1 MAPIVNVSEYER
13 LKATGELPSPKGVA
27 LAIIRK
33 TREENLSL
41 ADLGAVIKTDPAFV
55 ARLIKA
61 ANGLVCG
68 VRRPAASVQ
77 DALMVVG
84 LPAVRT
90 MALGF
95 SLISNYRSGRCDG
108 FDYEHFWSHSLLMGL
123 AAQAITLRTR
133 AAPADEVFCLGL
145 LASVGELALATLYP
159 DDYGQVIK
167 EQQSLVDIPL
177 ADLEAR
183 RFALNHSELTAAM
196 LADWQF
202 PVVFCEAA
210 GGFETLERNELALGS
225 RELTLARTLMLSAQT
240 ARICL
245 AHPADRAHLM
255 QALLR
260 LGNHLDLDEEA
271 LLALCDQVVVEWR
284 VWGALLSV
292 GFSEVPP
299 FGELARVATE
309 LAPCDGSSSVPSTNA
324 AAPELPG
331 ASGLRVVVADDDPAT
346 RSLLRGVLERAG
358 HQVFEAVDG
367 RKGLELA
374 LEIQPQMMIIDW
386 VLPQMDGLELT
397 RSLRQTRIGRGIY
410 VLMLTSQD
418 DDERL
423 IEAFENGAD
432 DFVNKPLRPR
442 VLAARLRAG
451 QRVIRLQQAIQKDQ
465 EEIRH
470 FAAELA
476 VTNRRLQQVA
486 LTDPLTG
493 FPNRRYA
500 VDRMQQEWASSTRTW
515 RPMCCM
521 VIDIDQFK
529 AVNDTYG
536 HDVGDQVLSQGAT
549 AIKRSLRAQ
558 DVISRTGGDEFLV
571 ICPDTTME
579 AALVCAE
586 RIRRSVEIMSIN
598 VGDQVLRV
606 TISVGVAVRDRTMS
620 DPDVLIK
627 RADESAYV
635 AKAQGRNRVAALQI
649 ADASI
654 SQLASVAG
662 ERG

>member
-1 MAPIVNVSEYER
+1 M
-13 LKATGELPSPKGVA
+13 
-27 LAIIRK
+27 
-33 TREENLSL
+33 
-41 ADLGAVIKTDPAFV
+41 
-55 ARLIKA
+55 
-61 ANGLVCG
+61 
-68 VRRPAASVQ
+68 
-77 DALMVVG
+77 
-84 LPAVRT
+84 
-90 MALGF
+90 
-95 SLISNYRSGRCDG
+95 
-108 FDYEHFWSHSLLMGL
+108 
-123 AAQAITLRTR
+123 
-133 AAPADEVFCLGL
+133 
-145 LASVGELALATLYP
+145 
-159 DDYGQVIK
+159 
-167 EQQSLVDIPL
+167 
-177 ADLEAR
+177 
-183 RFALNHSELTAAM
+183 
-196 LADWQF
+196 
-202 PVVFCEAA
+202 
-210 GGFETLERNELALGS
+210 
-225 RELTLARTLMLSAQT
+225 
-240 ARICL
+240 
-245 AHPADRAHLM
+245 
-255 QALLR
+255 
-260 LGNHLDLDEEA
+260 
-271 LLALCDQVVVEWR
+271 
-284 VWGALLSV
+284 
-292 GFSEVPP
+292 
-299 FGELARVATE
+299 
-309 LAPCDGSSSVPSTNA
+309 
-324 AAPELPG
+324 
-331 ASGLRVVVADDDPAT
+331 
-346 RSLLRGVLERAG
+346 
-358 HQVFEAVDG
+358 
-367 RKGLELA
+367 
-374 LEIQPQMMIIDW
+374 
-386 VLPQMDGLELT
+386 
-397 RSLRQTRIGRGIY
+397 
-410 VLMLTSQD
+410 
-418 DDERL
+418 
-423 IEAFENGAD
+423 
-432 DFVNKPLRPR
+432 
-442 VLAARLRAG
+442 LAARLRAG
-451 QRVIRLQQAIQKDQ
+451 QRVICLQQAIQKDQ

>member
-1 MAPIVNVSEYER
+1 
-13 LKATGELPSPKGVA
+13 
-27 LAIIRK
+27 
-33 TREENLSL
+33 
-41 ADLGAVIKTDPAFV
+41 
-55 ARLIKA
+55 
-61 ANGLVCG
+61 
-68 VRRPAASVQ
+68 
-77 DALMVVG
+77 
-84 LPAVRT
+84 
-90 MALGF
+90 
-95 SLISNYRSGRCDG
+95 
-108 FDYEHFWSHSLLMGL
+108 
-123 AAQAITLRTR
+123 
-133 AAPADEVFCLGL
+133 
-145 LASVGELALATLYP
+145 
-159 DDYGQVIK
+159 
-167 EQQSLVDIPL
+167 
-177 ADLEAR
+177 
-183 RFALNHSELTAAM
+183 
-196 LADWQF
+196 
-202 PVVFCEAA
+202 
-210 GGFETLERNELALGS
+210 
-225 RELTLARTLMLSAQT
+225 
-240 ARICL
+240 
-245 AHPADRAHLM
+245 
-255 QALLR
+255 
-260 LGNHLDLDEEA
+260 
-271 LLALCDQVVVEWR
+271 
-284 VWGALLSV
+284 
-292 GFSEVPP
+292 
-299 FGELARVATE
+299 
-309 LAPCDGSSSVPSTNA
+309 
-324 AAPELPG
+324 
-331 ASGLRVVVADDDPAT
+331 
-346 RSLLRGVLERAG
+346 
-358 HQVFEAVDG
+358 
-367 RKGLELA
+367 
-374 LEIQPQMMIIDW
+374 MMIIDW
-386 VLPQMDGLELT
+386 ILPQMDGLELT

-627 RADESAYV
+627 RQTKVPMWPRRRAQSGCCAADRGCIEI
-635 AKAQGRNRVAALQI
+635 AARQCRWRARMMMHRRRCMSRRPPRI
-649 ADASI
+649 
-654 SQLASVAG
+654 
-662 ERG
+662 

>member
-1 MAPIVNVSEYER
+1 
-13 LKATGELPSPKGVA
+13 
-27 LAIIRK
+27 
-33 TREENLSL
+33 
-41 ADLGAVIKTDPAFV
+41 
-55 ARLIKA
+55 
-61 ANGLVCG
+61 
-68 VRRPAASVQ
+68 
-77 DALMVVG
+77 
-84 LPAVRT
+84 
-90 MALGF
+90 
-95 SLISNYRSGRCDG
+95 
-108 FDYEHFWSHSLLMGL
+108 
-123 AAQAITLRTR
+123 
-133 AAPADEVFCLGL
+133 
-145 LASVGELALATLYP
+145 
-159 DDYGQVIK
+159 
-167 EQQSLVDIPL
+167 
-177 ADLEAR
+177 
-183 RFALNHSELTAAM
+183 
-196 LADWQF
+196 
-202 PVVFCEAA
+202 
-210 GGFETLERNELALGS
+210 
-225 RELTLARTLMLSAQT
+225 
-240 ARICL
+240 
-245 AHPADRAHLM
+245 
-255 QALLR
+255 
-260 LGNHLDLDEEA
+260 
-271 LLALCDQVVVEWR
+271 
-284 VWGALLSV
+284 
-292 GFSEVPP
+292 
-299 FGELARVATE
+299 
-309 LAPCDGSSSVPSTNA
+309 
-324 AAPELPG
+324 
-331 ASGLRVVVADDDPAT
+331 
-346 RSLLRGVLERAG
+346 
-358 HQVFEAVDG
+358 
-367 RKGLELA
+367 
-374 LEIQPQMMIIDW
+374 MIIDW
-386 VLPQMDGLELT
+386 ILPQMDGLELT

-586 RIRRSVEIMSIN
+586 RIRRSVETMSIN

-649 ADASI
+649 ADASK
-654 SQLASVAG
+654 SLLASVAG

>member
-1 MAPIVNVSEYER
+1 M
-13 LKATGELPSPKGVA
+13 
-27 LAIIRK
+27 
-33 TREENLSL
+33 
-41 ADLGAVIKTDPAFV
+41 
-55 ARLIKA
+55 
-61 ANGLVCG
+61 
-68 VRRPAASVQ
+68 
-77 DALMVVG
+77 
-84 LPAVRT
+84 
-90 MALGF
+90 
-95 SLISNYRSGRCDG
+95 
-108 FDYEHFWSHSLLMGL
+108 
-123 AAQAITLRTR
+123 
-133 AAPADEVFCLGL
+133 
-145 LASVGELALATLYP
+145 
-159 DDYGQVIK
+159 
-167 EQQSLVDIPL
+167 
-177 ADLEAR
+177 
-183 RFALNHSELTAAM
+183 
-196 LADWQF
+196 
-202 PVVFCEAA
+202 
-210 GGFETLERNELALGS
+210 
-225 RELTLARTLMLSAQT
+225 
-240 ARICL
+240 
-245 AHPADRAHLM
+245 
-255 QALLR
+255 
-260 LGNHLDLDEEA
+260 
-271 LLALCDQVVVEWR
+271 
-284 VWGALLSV
+284 
-292 GFSEVPP
+292 
-299 FGELARVATE
+299 
-309 LAPCDGSSSVPSTNA
+309 
-324 AAPELPG
+324 
-331 ASGLRVVVADDDPAT
+331 
-346 RSLLRGVLERAG
+346 
-358 HQVFEAVDG
+358 
-367 RKGLELA
+367 
-374 LEIQPQMMIIDW
+374 
-386 VLPQMDGLELT
+386 
-397 RSLRQTRIGRGIY
+397 
-410 VLMLTSQD
+410 
-418 DDERL
+418 
-423 IEAFENGAD
+423 
-432 DFVNKPLRPR
+432 
-442 VLAARLRAG
+442 LAARLRAG

-500 VDRMQQEWASSTRTW
+500 VDRMQQEWASLTRTW

>member
-1 MAPIVNVSEYER
+1 
-13 LKATGELPSPKGVA
+13 
-27 LAIIRK
+27 
-33 TREENLSL
+33 
-41 ADLGAVIKTDPAFV
+41 
-55 ARLIKA
+55 
-61 ANGLVCG
+61 
-68 VRRPAASVQ
+68 
-77 DALMVVG
+77 
-84 LPAVRT
+84 
-90 MALGF
+90 
-95 SLISNYRSGRCDG
+95 
-108 FDYEHFWSHSLLMGL
+108 
-123 AAQAITLRTR
+123 
-133 AAPADEVFCLGL
+133 
-145 LASVGELALATLYP
+145 
-159 DDYGQVIK
+159 
-167 EQQSLVDIPL
+167 
-177 ADLEAR
+177 
-183 RFALNHSELTAAM
+183 
-196 LADWQF
+196 
-202 PVVFCEAA
+202 
-210 GGFETLERNELALGS
+210 
-225 RELTLARTLMLSAQT
+225 
-240 ARICL
+240 
-245 AHPADRAHLM
+245 
-255 QALLR
+255 
-260 LGNHLDLDEEA
+260 
-271 LLALCDQVVVEWR
+271 
-284 VWGALLSV
+284 
-292 GFSEVPP
+292 
-299 FGELARVATE
+299 
-309 LAPCDGSSSVPSTNA
+309 
-324 AAPELPG
+324 
-331 ASGLRVVVADDDPAT
+331 
-346 RSLLRGVLERAG
+346 
-358 HQVFEAVDG
+358 
-367 RKGLELA
+367 
-374 LEIQPQMMIIDW
+374 
-386 VLPQMDGLELT
+386 
-397 RSLRQTRIGRGIY
+397 
-410 VLMLTSQD
+410 
-418 DDERL
+418 
-423 IEAFENGAD
+423 
-432 DFVNKPLRPR
+432 
-442 VLAARLRAG
+442 
-451 QRVIRLQQAIQKDQ
+451 Q

-649 ADASI
+649 ADASK
-654 SQLASVAG
+654 SLLASVAG